1 MRDIVL
7 SGMRPSGPL
16 HLGHWVGAL
25 SNWVKLQDQY
35 ECYYEIATWHAL
47 TTEYE
52 NPYELKDWIKDMLVD
67 WISVGLDPQ
76 KCVMFN
82 QSDVKE
88 HAELHLLLS
97 MLIPVSWLERVP
109 TYKEQQ
115 REITN
120 RDLSTYGFLGYPVLQ
135 TADIIIYK
143 ANWVPVGE
151 DQVPHVELAR
161 EIVRRFN
168 NFYGETFPEPQ
179 AYLTPVPRLSGIDG
193 RKMSKSY
200 GNAILLKDHPE
211 EVERKILPMVTD
223 TRRKRRSDPGEP
235 EDCPVYDYHKVFS
248 SQEDRKEIETG
259 CRSAGIGCIDCKKIL
274 IKNLKIFM
282 DPIRERRDNLLR
294 TTGLVEEILLNGA
307 QKAKKKASQTM
318 EEVYRNIGL

>member
-1 MRDIVL
+1 MKEIVL

-25 SNWVKLQDQY
+25 SNWVKLQEEY

-52 NPYELKDWIKDMLVD
+52 NPYELKEWIKEMLVD

-97 MLIPVSWLERVP
+97 MLVPVPWLERVP

-168 NFYGETFPEPQ
+168 NFYGETFPEPR
-179 AYLTPVPRLSGIDG
+179 AYLTPVPRLPGTDG

-200 GNAILLKDHPE
+200 GNAILLKDSHE

-223 TRRKRRSDPGEP
+223 TRRKRRTDPGEP
-235 EDCPVYDYHKVFS
+235 EDCPVYDYHRVFS
-248 SQEDRKEIETG
+248 SQEERNEIEAG
-259 CRSAGIGCIDCKKIL
+259 CRSAKIGCIDCKKIL
-274 IKNLKIFM
+274 IKNLKKFM
-282 DPIRERRDNLLR
+282 DPIRERREKLLA
-294 TTGLVEEILLNGA
+294 TKGLVEEILENGA
-307 QKAKKKASQTM
+307 KKAKFKTSQTM
-318 EEVYRNIGL
+318 EEVYRKIGL

>member
-1 MRDIVL
+1 MKGIVL

-25 SNWVKLQDQY
+25 SNWIKLQEEY

-52 NPYELKDWIKDMLVD
+52 NPYELKKWIREMLVD
-67 WISVGLDPQ
+67 WISAGLDPE

-97 MLIPVSWLERVP
+97 MLVPVPWLERVP

-115 REITN
+115 REIAN

-161 EIVRRFN
+161 EIVRKFN

-179 AYLTPVPRLSGIDG
+179 AYLTPVPRLLGTDG

-200 GNAILLKDHPE
+200 GNAILLKDSQE
-211 EVERKILPMVTD
+211 EVERKILPMMTD
-223 TRRKRRSDPGEP
+223 TRRKRRTDPGEP

-248 SQEDRKEIETG
+248 REDERTEIEKG
-259 CRSAGIGCIDCKKIL
+259 CRSAGIGCIDCKRIL
-274 IKNLKIFM
+274 IKNLNIFM
-282 DPIRERRDNLLR
+282 EPIREKREKLLK
-294 TTGLVEEILLNGA
+294 TPDLIEEILINGA
-307 QKAKKKASQTM
+307 KKAMNKAVQTM
-318 EEVYRNIGL
+318 EEVYGKIGI

>member
-1 MRDIVL
+1 MKDIVL

-35 ECYYEIATWHAL
+35 ECYFEIATWHAL

-52 NPYELKDWIKDMLVD
+52 NPYELKEWIREMLVD

-97 MLIPVSWLERVP
+97 MLVPVPWLERVP

-115 REITN
+115 REIAN

-143 ANWVPVGE
+143 AKWVPVGE

-179 AYLTPVPRLSGIDG
+179 AYLTPVPKLPGTDG

-200 GNAILLKDHPE
+200 GNAILLKDSPE

-223 TRRKRRSDPGEP
+223 TRRKRRTDPGEP

-248 SQEDRKEIETG
+248 SLEERTEIEKG
-259 CRSAGIGCIDCKKIL
+259 CRSAEIGCIDCKKIL

-282 DPIRERRDNLLR
+282 DPIRERRENLLKKA
-294 TTGLVEEILLNGA
+294 GLVEEILMDGA
-307 QKAKKKASQTM
+307 QKAKKKARETM
-318 EEVYRNIGL
+318 EEVYRKIGL